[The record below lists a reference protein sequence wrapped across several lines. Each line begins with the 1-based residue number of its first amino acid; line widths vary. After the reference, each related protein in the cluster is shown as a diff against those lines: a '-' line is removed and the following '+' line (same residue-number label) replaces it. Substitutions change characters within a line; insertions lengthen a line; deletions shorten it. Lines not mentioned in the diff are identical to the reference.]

1 MSGMAV
7 TRRPH
12 SNLLKYFAIE
22 SMVLGPLFPL
32 VLLPRFFKF
41 RTLRYEM
48 DDRGITARWG
58 VLFRR
63 ETSLDYK
70 RIQDIHLASNM
81 IERWFGL
88 GRVQLQTAAG
98 SAKAELTIE
107 GLQDYEQVRDFLY
120 TRMLGAGDDEEAET
134 RGAGNPSEQVV
145 GALREAA
152 AELRALRQELAENRS
167 GSATPE
173 RLAENR
179 D

>member
-1 MSGMAV
+1 MAV

-12 SNLLKYFAIE
+12 PNLLKYFAIE
-22 SMVLGPLFPL
+22 SLILGPLFPL
-32 VLLPRFFKF
+32 VLLPRFFRF

-58 VLFRR
+58 VFFRR
-63 ETSLDYK
+63 EISLDYK

-81 IERWFGL
+81 IERWLGL

-120 TRMLGAGDDEEAET
+120 TRMLGAAGDAATGARGSDEHT
-134 RGAGNPSEQVV
+134 EQVI
-145 GALREAA
+145 GALREAT
-152 AELRALRQELAENRS
+152 AELRALRHELAENRS
-167 GSATPE
+167 TSDRPAPLSETEG
-173 RLAENR
+173 
-179 D
+179 